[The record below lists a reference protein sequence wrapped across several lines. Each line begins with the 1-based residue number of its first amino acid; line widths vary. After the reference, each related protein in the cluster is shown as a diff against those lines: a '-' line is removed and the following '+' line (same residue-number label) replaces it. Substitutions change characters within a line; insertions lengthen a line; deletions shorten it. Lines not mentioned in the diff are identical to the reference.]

1 LKREDTN
8 LDLKLEAMRILNL
21 SKRGGGGLFYKK
33 KRAYLKKGRS
43 HSMRVFEDGTQREKK
58 KQSMEPVKA

>member
-21 SKRGGGGLFYKK
+21 SKRGGGLFYKK

-43 HSMRVFEDGTQREKK
+43 HSMRVFEDVTQREKK

>member
-1 LKREDTN
+1 
-8 LDLKLEAMRILNL
+8 MRILNL
-21 SKRGGGGLFYKK
+21 SKRGGGLFYKK